1 MEQKF
6 SPSVDRPLT
15 MLKYCPA
22 YETTPILEIKSA
34 GSFRI
39 LVKDETERMGLGS
52 FKALGGIYAVAQF
65 LIQKWFEE
73 KKSRL
78 SPDQLTNKSIEAWTS
93 AVTFVCASAGN
104 HGIAVAKGAQLF
116 SAKCRV
122 HLSQSVPKDF
132 ELRLVSLGA
141 EIVKSGTTY
150 EESVEI
156 AKQDAIKSSSVLLSD
171 SSWPGYLHLPALI
184 MEGYTVMA
192 EEMRA
197 KFAKNGNWPTHVFL
211 QAGVGGIAAAL
222 TFEIRDKWAQQ
233 PKVIVVEP
241 AAAPCLHASIQQGK
255 ITTVTGPVSVM
266 GRLDCKQ
273 PSLIAFN
280 VLKELADKFVVIGED
295 DAEQAKD
302 YFREQNLET
311 TTSGAAG
318 LAAVLKHEELDITLS
333 ASDKVLVIATE
344 GSFT

>member
-1 MEQKF
+1 
-6 SPSVDRPLT
+6 
-15 MLKYCPA
+15 
-22 YETTPILEIKSA
+22 
-34 GSFRI
+34 
-39 LVKDETERMGLGS
+39 
-52 FKALGGIYAVAQF
+52 
-65 LIQKWFEE
+65 
-73 KKSRL
+73 
-78 SPDQLTNKSIEAWTS
+78 
-93 AVTFVCASAGN
+93 
-104 HGIAVAKGAQLF
+104 
-116 SAKCRV
+116 
-122 HLSQSVPKDF
+122 
-132 ELRLVSLGA
+132 
-141 EIVKSGTTY
+141 
-150 EESVEI
+150 
-156 AKQDAIKSSSVLLSD
+156 
-171 SSWPGYLHLPALI
+171 
-184 MEGYTVMA
+184 MA

-197 KFAKNGNWPTHVFL
+197 EFAKNGNWPTHVFL

-222 TFEIRDKWAQQ
+222 TFEMRDKWAQQ

-266 GRLDCKQ
+266 GRLDCKR

-280 VLKELADKFVVIGED
+280 VLKELADKFVVISED